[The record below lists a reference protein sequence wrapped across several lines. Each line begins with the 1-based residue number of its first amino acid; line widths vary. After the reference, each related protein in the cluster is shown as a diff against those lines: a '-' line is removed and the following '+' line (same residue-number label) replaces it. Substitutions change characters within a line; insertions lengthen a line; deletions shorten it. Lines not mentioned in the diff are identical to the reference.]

1 MDFYDFFDNTSFNP
15 PHVYTIST
23 KGNEAAVG
31 LGNGNIC
38 IFECEDKVV
47 GKNRWE
53 AHEDRLMCCA
63 WAKFND
69 MLITASFND
78 LALWNYSLVKRVS
91 LENKVIFR

>member
-1 MDFYDFFDNTSFNP
+1 
-15 PHVYTIST
+15 
-23 KGNEAAVG
+23 
-31 LGNGNIC
+31 
-38 IFECEDKVV
+38 
-47 GKNRWE
+47 
-53 AHEDRLMCCA
+53 MCCA